1 LNTKPHV
8 RISGEG
14 DEDKLKKAIKVAD
27 IMRSISSTSSLLLF
41 NSIAIADGKSDLL
54 ISKLNLTRKQFYS
67 KMSYLMKCG
76 LVNRRNGK
84 YILTSFGKVIYN
96 YKLDIETVLN
106 YQWKLEAL
114 DSILLSQSSS
124 AAHNKPIIP
133 LEEKA
138 NLVDKLIDN
147 NKIKEI
153 VFPVITNN
161 NNNND
166 ATIMAAATSSSSTG
180 NKDNRYYHISRQE
193 REQEVPYA
201 YTV

>member
-1 LNTKPHV
+1 LNTKPYT
-8 RISGEG
+8 RISREA

-96 YKLDIETVLN
+96 YKLEIETVLN

-153 VFPVITNN
+153 VFPVI

-166 ATIMAAATSSSSTG
+166 ATIMATATSSSSTG
-180 NKDNRYYHISRQE
+180 NKDSRYYHSSRQE

>member
-1 LNTKPHV
+1 VLNTKPYT
-8 RISGEG
+8 RISREA
-14 DEDKLKKAIKVAD
+14 DEDKLKKAVKVAD

-96 YKLDIETVLN
+96 YKLEIETVLN

-153 VFPVITNN
+153 IFPVI

-166 ATIMAAATSSSSTG
+166 ATIMATATSSSSTG
-180 NKDNRYYHISRQE
+180 NKDSRYYHSSRQE

>member
-1 LNTKPHV
+1 
-8 RISGEG
+8 
-14 DEDKLKKAIKVAD
+14 
-27 IMRSISSTSSLLLF
+27 
-41 NSIAIADGKSDLL
+41 
-54 ISKLNLTRKQFYS
+54 
-67 KMSYLMKCG
+67 
-76 LVNRRNGK
+76 LVSRRNGK
-84 YILTSFGKVIYN
+84 YILTSFGKVIHN
-96 YKLDIETVLN
+96 YKLEIETVLN

-147 NKIKEI
+147 SKIKEI
-153 VFPVITNN
+153 IFPVI

-180 NKDNRYYHISRQE
+180 NKDNRYYHSSRQE

>member
-1 LNTKPHV
+1 VLNTKPYT
-8 RISGEG
+8 RISRET
-14 DEDKLKKAIKVAD
+14 DEDKLKKAVKVAD

-84 YILTSFGKVIYN
+84 YILTSFGKVIHN
-96 YKLDIETVLN
+96 YKLEIETVLN
-106 YQWKLEAL
+106 YQWKLEAV
-114 DSILLSQSSS
+114 DSILLSESSG

-153 VFPVITNN
+153 IFPVI

-166 ATIMAAATSSSSTG
+166 ATIMATATSSSSTG
-180 NKDNRYYHISRQE
+180 NKDSRYYHISRQE

>member
-1 LNTKPHV
+1 LNTKSYT
-8 RISGEG
+8 RTSREG

-96 YKLDIETVLN
+96 YKLEIETVLN

-153 VFPVITNN
+153 VFPVINN

-180 NKDNRYYHISRQE
+180 NKDNRYYHSSRQE

>member
-1 LNTKPHV
+1 MNTKPYT
-8 RISGEG
+8 RISREG

-41 NSIAIADGKSDLL
+41 NGIAIADGKSDLL

-96 YKLDIETVLN
+96 YKLEIETVLN

-153 VFPVITNN
+153 IFPVINN

-166 ATIMAAATSSSSTG
+166 ATIMATATSSSSTG
-180 NKDNRYYHISRQE
+180 NKDSRYYHISRQE